1 MEIQKL
7 VTSKGFQTNTY
18 IINNEIIIDPGE
30 GVGQFVS
37 KDHEFIVLLTHG
49 HFDHILGLS
58 EIKVKEL
65 YVHPLDVNLL
75 QNPKE
80 NLSFLL
86 DKPFSWLKPWKN
98 ISENYR
104 VIHTPGHTPG
114 SCVIHI
120 GDYLFTGDTLFFDSI
135 GRTDLPNSSTDDMK
149 NSLKIL
155 KQYFKSLPRNTFIA
169 PGHMRTGTLEEVLEN
184 NPFLKEI

>member
-58 EIKVKEL
+58 
-65 YVHPLDVNLL
+65 N
-75 QNPKE
+75 
-80 NLSFLL
+80 
-86 DKPFSWLKPWKN
+86 
-98 ISENYR
+98 
-104 VIHTPGHTPG
+104 
-114 SCVIHI
+114 
-120 GDYLFTGDTLFFDSI
+120 
-135 GRTDLPNSSTDDMK
+135 
-149 NSLKIL
+149 
-155 KQYFKSLPRNTFIA
+155 
-169 PGHMRTGTLEEVLEN
+169 
-184 NPFLKEI
+184 